1 LLLEGLGYSLFKDF
15 VERSLDKLEPFKE
28 FYEKCLMGTP
38 FVVYMSTGILY
49 SIIATATT
57 FSLFLYLHVM
67 VMHLDILVS
76 LAAST
81 ILAIIALL
89 CSAAAVL
96 YYPVY
101 KARYRGG
108 IIDVA
113 LLHTLSYMASVAA
126 AGAPP
131 ERVIEVAAAA
141 EECREVEKELKKIL
155 LDVELMGYDTLT
167 ALDRASRR
175 TPSKNFSL
183 FLDGLKSTIA
193 TRGAVWEYLMFFFE
207 RLVSE
212 RMAYLKQILSSIAMI
227 AEVYISLM
235 VAFPVIL
242 VIMLSIMST
251 LGGKIMGFDPIL
263 IMVAFITILL
273 PMMGAAILV
282 VLDALLSKV

>member
-1 LLLEGLGYSLFKDF
+1 MLLEGLGYSLFKDL
-15 VERSLDKLEPFKE
+15 VERSLDKLEPFRE

-38 FVVYMSTGILY
+38 FVVYVSTGILY
-49 SIIATATT
+49 STIATAAA
-57 FSLFLYLHVM
+57 FSLSLYLHAAVM
-67 VMHLDILVS
+67 RLEILAS
-76 LAAST
+76 LAASAVV
-81 ILAIIALL
+81 AIIALL
-89 CSAAAVL
+89 CSIAAVL

-101 KARYRGG
+101 KARHRGG
-108 IIDVA
+108 VIDVA
-113 LLHTLSYMASVAA
+113 LLYTLSYMASVAA
-126 AGAPP
+126 AGAPL

-141 EECREVEKELKKIL
+141 EEYKEVERELKKIL

-193 TRGAVWEYLMFFFE
+193 TRGAVWDYLTFFFE

-212 RMAYLKQILSSIAMI
+212 RMAHLKQILSSIAMI
-227 AEVYISLM
+227 AEVYVSLM

-242 VIMLSIMST
+242 VIMLSIMSM
-251 LGGKIMGFDPIL
+251 LGGTILGLDPVL
-263 IMVAFITILL
+263 VMMAFVTILL

-282 VLDALLSKV
+282 VLDALLSRV